1 MEQFIEG
8 LTEKVGLDRDQAER
22 VVDFVKEHWSEIP
35 QWLGSSGILDR
46 LPGGLGERLEGMLH
60 MGSPA
65 EETPDTT
72 G

>member
-8 LTEKVGLDRDQAER
+8 LTEKVGLDREQAER
-22 VVDFVKEHWSEIP
+22 VVNFVKEHLSEIP
-35 QWLGSSGILDR
+35 QWLGSSGILDK
-46 LPGGLGERLEGMLH
+46 LPGGLGDRLEGMLH
-60 MGSPA
+60 MGGNA